1 MILLMGQRRCDK
13 GVQYIMKRE
22 VGRNYG
28 TQARE
33 KEYMT

>member
-13 GVQYIMKRE
+13 GVQYIIRE

-33 KEYMT
+33 KGCMT